1 METETLPE
9 RESSWETKSTS
20 LDFMKL
26 RGLGLVPTG
35 APSGTLLSTTSRP
48 PRSQVSNAALMKK
61 AIMVERET
69 VTRKARSHRFCA
81 ATHPT
86 ECLAISRVYDGMTQ
100 LGYEKSHCE
109 FSFGTEQRHVTLSM
123 AAILLPFPLWCKDLI
138 LRSYQKMAWML
149 SYQGR
154 EQLGAPLQLCHPH
167 PQSQLL
173 HGDVKGHVILHM
185 KLNITTQLR
194 VMSPSSFCLPKCA
207 NIGRRKSG
215 EITTRWLHLECIL
228 SDSLHHRH
236 CFVVEGLYVRNL

>member
-1 METETLPE
+1 
-9 RESSWETKSTS
+9 
-20 LDFMKL
+20 
-26 RGLGLVPTG
+26 
-35 APSGTLLSTTSRP
+35 
-48 PRSQVSNAALMKK
+48 
-61 AIMVERET
+61 
-69 VTRKARSHRFCA
+69 
-81 ATHPT
+81 
-86 ECLAISRVYDGMTQ
+86 MTQ

-228 SDSLHHRH
+228 QTSVKLQALSMDEIFVSKTLQYASLDFLFL
-236 CFVVEGLYVRNL
+236 CLNNISSCLFSVIYLFVFIISICKFIIDC